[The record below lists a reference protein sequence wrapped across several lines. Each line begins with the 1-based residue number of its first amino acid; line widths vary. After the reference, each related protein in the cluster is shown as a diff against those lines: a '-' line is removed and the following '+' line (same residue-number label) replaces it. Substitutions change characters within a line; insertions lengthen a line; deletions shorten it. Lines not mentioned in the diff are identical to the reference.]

1 MDQND
6 RQIIDDLFSRLAEAE
21 RNAPERDAEA
31 ETLIRERIGRQ
42 PDAPYYMLQTIAV
55 QQQALEALQ
64 QRVADLEQRNAG
76 GFLGRLFGAPPATSR
91 PVGARMPGHPAQHG
105 GSHGPHVSPWG
116 RPRQGGGFM
125 AGAMQT
131 AAGVAGGVLIG
142 NALAGMLAGDEAAAE
157 KPAPEDEMDFGD
169 EEI

>member
-6 RQIIDDLFSRLAEAE
+6 RHTIENLFDRLSEAE
-21 RNAPERDAEA
+21 RNAPERDADAEA
-31 ETLIRERIGRQ
+31 LIRERLGRQ

-64 QRVADLEQRNAG
+64 QRVTELEQRNAG
-76 GFLGRLFGAPPATSR
+76 GFLGRLFGGAPAPSR
-91 PVGARMPGHPAQHG
+91 PVGTRKPAHTAPYGAPGA
-105 GSHGPHVSPWG
+105 SLG
-116 RPRQGGGFM
+116 RPYQGGGFM

-142 NALAGMLAGDEAAAE
+142 SALSDMLMGDAAAAE
-157 KPAPEDEMDFGD
+157 EPAPEEEMDFGD
-169 EEI
+169 EEM